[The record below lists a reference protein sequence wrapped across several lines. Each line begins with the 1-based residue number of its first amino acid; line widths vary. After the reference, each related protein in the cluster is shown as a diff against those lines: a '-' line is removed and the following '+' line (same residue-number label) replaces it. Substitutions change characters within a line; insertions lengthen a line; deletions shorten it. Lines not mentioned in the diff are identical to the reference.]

1 MATEIIVPSALPNE
15 MSFALPASLPAAKN
29 YEIRVQPVNA
39 QSFQAGNVIQIDIP
53 CGKKSCYLDP
63 TTTYIRFKTTYTA
76 TGTVGTQSSFL
87 IGSGYS
93 YFNRQEVY
101 GNNSVTLETIG
112 EVGVL
117 ANTLLQTQLNGSDK
131 IGLGSCMGFNTNPAT
146 FNGLGHEINAS
157 ANAPGALVFEYALS
171 LIGILGS
178 GSEKMIPVGSIYGL
192 RLELTMDN
200 FANFTVSKTGGAVTG
215 CTISEVEFV
224 GNIIELDAEPQSLI
238 EAQNP
243 QKIHIRS
250 QSYRTSTASLAGQSS
265 GMVDLLVGTRV
276 SSLKSFFMTCSP
288 ANALEK
294 KFASVCPNL
303 GQGTALLAGGVQIPQ
318 RTINPTGHP
327 ADCFVEL
334 QKSLNAL
341 GMVNYNS
348 SISRDAYYKSSTA
361 TGLMAAYNTTLADI
375 ETKSQQFVLGLSTE
389 VVAHRGGLLSGIN
402 INTAPSFL
410 RCQIDNALANTTHT
424 LYFFAFH
431 DVILEIDVLAKTI
444 VAKF

>member
-1 MATEIIVPSALPNE
+1 MATEIIVPSSLPNE

-53 CGKKSCYLDP
+53 CGKRGAYLDP
-63 TTTYIRFKTTYTA
+63 TTTYIRFKSTYTA

-112 EVGVL
+112 ELGVL
-117 ANTLLQTQLNGSDK
+117 ANALLQTQLNGSDK
-131 IGLGSCMGFNTNPAT
+131 LGLGSCMGFSTTNAW
-146 FNGLGHEINAS
+146 NCLGHEINQS
-157 ANAPGALVFEYALS
+157 VGNPGFLTFEYALP
-171 LIGILGS
+171 LIGVLGS
-178 GSEKMIPVGSIYGL
+178 GSDKMIPVGSIYGL

-224 GNIIELDAEPQSLI
+224 GSIIELDAQPQSLI

-265 GMVDLLVGTRV
+265 GMVDLLIGTRV

-303 GQGTALLAGGVQIPQ
+303 GQGTCLLAAGLQIPQ
-318 RTINPTGHP
+318 RTLNPTGHP
-327 ADCFVEL
+327 ADCFCEL
-334 QKSLNAL
+334 QKSLGAL
-341 GMVNYNS
+341 AMVNYNGAVT
-348 SISRDAYYKSSTA
+348 RDEYYRSSTA

-375 ETKSQQFVLGLSTE
+375 STKSPQFVLGLSTE
-389 VVAHRGGLLSGIN
+389 TISHRQGLLSGIN
-402 INTAPSFL
+402 VNTSPSFL
-410 RCQIDNALANTTHT
+410 RCQIVAALANVVHT
-424 LYFFAFH
+424 MYCFAMH
-431 DVILEIDVLAKTI
+431 DVILEFDRNAKTC